1 MYTLKFIYFKIHLE
15 IYTIKIVYISYL
27 YINLKNESER
37 ERERESRRN
46 KISNVIQ
53 DN

>member
-37 ERERESRRN
+37 ERERERENQEGIKSLM
-46 KISNVIQ
+46 
-53 DN
+53 